1 MGSGLAVGLMLPL
14 VARALPSSGLLA
26 LQILFILLQI
36 CTRWEEKSHYRETKH
51 RQGVA
56 GDRAAAWFKKGRQQD
71 ILKSFFEQ
79 SKAFLSP

>member
-1 MGSGLAVGLMLPL
+1 MGSGLAVGLI
-14 VARALPSSGLLA
+14 ARALPSSGLLA

-36 CTRWEEKSHYRETKH
+36 CTRWEEKSHYREIKH

-79 SKAFLSP
+79 SKAYLSP

>member
-1 MGSGLAVGLMLPL
+1 MGSGVAVGLMLPL

-36 CTRWEEKSHYRETKH
+36 CTRWEERSHYRETKH
-51 RQGVA
+51 CQGVA

-79 SKAFLSP
+79 SKAYLSP